1 MKTLYLIRHAKSS
14 WKYPALS
21 DEERPLNKRGK
32 QNAPDMGKRLKKKGV
47 PPALLVSSHARRA
60 LDTAKLMAEELG
72 YSKKKIISDERL
84 YHASIAEFMEV
95 IEEQDS
101 KADVLMLFGHNPGLT
116 ELANAFCN
124 VYVENIVT
132 AGIYAIRF
140 DTNSWEAVPDMQG
153 EFLFYDYPK
162 KRKD

>member
-32 QNAPDMGKRLKKKGV
+32 QNAPDMGKRLKKKKV
-47 PPALLVSSHARRA
+47 HPDLLVSSHARRA
-60 LDTAKLMAEELG
+60 LDTAKLMAGELA
-72 YSKKKIISDERL
+72 YPKKQIIVDERL
-84 YHASIAEFMEV
+84 YHASIADFMEV
-95 IEEQDS
+95 IEEQNN
-101 KADVLMLFGHNPGLT
+101 KASVLMLFGHNPGLT
-116 ELANAFCN
+116 ELANTFCN
-124 VYVENIVT
+124 KYVENIVT

-140 DTNSWEAVPDMQG
+140 DTKAWSSVPDMHG

-162 KRKD
+162 KN